1 MEQLGAGRL
10 TCKESLGEEVI
21 FTMQGIFWGRIQGF
35 WLTHY
40 LGEHTESFIC
50 FSGNLE
56 KYKYERYWVLKVWKS
71 QVNLSLYPDPY
82 RNRAFINLII
92 QYIYLKK
99 TRTHNIQKTIF
110 FYSSSP
116 IPSSLLVPGEM
127 SFENSSRK
135 NVCLLRINTMYFK
148 CYFCFDWIFTRLI
161 STAIFSWLRRPNIES
176 ILKKGKFLSSFFIKL
191 FQRFPTDPN
200 QSHFFTKQNIF

>member
-110 FYSSSP
+110 F
-116 IPSSLLVPGEM
+116 L
-127 SFENSSRK
+127 F
-135 NVCLLRINTMYFK
+135 
-148 CYFCFDWIFTRLI
+148 
-161 STAIFSWLRRPNIES
+161 
-176 ILKKGKFLSSFFIKL
+176 FLSYSFQSSCSRWNVLREQLQKECLSSKNQHNVFQVL
-191 FQRFPTDPN
+191 FLLWLDLHKVNFNSNLFLTKETQYWKYIEEGEISF
-200 QSHFFTKQNIF
+200 QFFY